1 MPDFSP
7 CPINNNDE
15 VNQWLQFYEMTA
27 PLTVLSVLVSRDP
40 GLDLRVEHSHGWGE
54 ENQGGHYHYDTSPDT
69 VEYTGYY
76 NIADTCY
83 RSKVS
88 NIMTDNLYDLHS
100 GLTNLWTHTTLDEI
114 NNVNDYLIERSQ
126 ETNKLTRH
134 DMKLF

>member
-7 CPINNNDE
+7 CPIKNDE
-15 VNQWLQFYEMTA
+15 EVAQWLQFYEMTA

-54 ENQGGHYHYDTSPDT
+54 NNQGGHYHYDTSPDT

-83 RSKVS
+83 RSHLKQVS
-88 NIMTDNLYDLHS
+88 SKNII
-100 GLTNLWTHTTLDEI
+100 I
-114 NNVNDYLIERSQ
+114 NFIQD
-126 ETNKLTRH
+126 
-134 DMKLF
+134 